1 MVPASTDYG
10 FLAKSSFTPLPFFSS
25 SPVSHPL
32 PLLQRLYYEWQLT

>member
-1 MVPASTDYG
+1 MVRASTDYG
-10 FLAKSSFTPLPFFSS
+10 FLAIVFLYSASFFSS